1 MMNKFFTMLKTELK
15 LSVWGMDMVIF
26 ALCMPVVVVVILGVI
41 YGNKPASSGSEYTF
55 LQQSFGAMSTIAICT
70 GGIMGLPLV
79 ISDYRQKKILKRFK
93 VTPISPALLLAVQA
107 AIYAIYSLVSLV
119 LVFLVS
125 ALFFGFQFTGAW
137 VLFLSAYLL
146 VMLSTFSIGMMVGGI
161 SPDAKIASV
170 AACVLYFPMLIFSGA
185 TLPYEVMPSAMQRA
199 ADFLPLTQGI
209 KLLKATSLGL
219 PVESVWIPIVV
230 MASFLIICSGI
241 SIKFFKWE

>member
-1 MMNKFFTMLKTELK
+1 MNKFFTMLRTELK
-15 LSVWGMDMVIF
+15 LSIRGMDMVIF

-55 LQQSFGAMSTIAICT
+55 LQQSFGAMSTIAICA

-93 VTPISPALLLAVQA
+93 VTPTSPALLLAVQV

-125 ALFFGFQFTGAW
+125 ALFFGFQFTGSW

-161 SPDAKIASV
+161 SPNAKIASV

-219 PVESVWIPIVV
+219 PVESVWIPIAV
-230 MASFLIICSGI
+230 MASFLMICSGI

>member
-1 MMNKFFTMLKTELK
+1 MNKFFTMLKTELK
-15 LSVWGMDMVIF
+15 LSVRGMDMVIF

-55 LQQSFGAMSTIAICT
+55 LQQSFGAMSTIAICA

-93 VTPISPALLLAVQA
+93 VTPTSPALLLAVQV

-125 ALFFGFQFTGAW
+125 ALFFGFQFTGSW
-137 VLFLSAYLL
+137 LLFLSAYLL

-161 SPDAKIASV
+161 SPNAKIASV

-230 MASFLIICSGI
+230 MVVFLMICSGI